1 MQRKLHIVD
10 VFTDKPCTGNALA
23 VVLGAA
29 GLTTRQMQAFA
40 REMNFSE
47 TTFVTAPAP
56 VAGAWPV
63 RIFTTQRELP
73 FAGHP
78 VLGTAHVLRTEMAG
92 ARTQRIVLDLP
103 SGRAPV
109 AVERSGKGEL
119 YWMRHPVATVGGRL
133 NRRQAAQTL
142 GLVPSDI
149 DGKHPSLEV
158 LAGLGYIIVPVRTR
172 AALARA
178 KLDVDAMKKVAA
190 DLDARAV
197 LAFAPGAAGA
207 RNDYT
212 VRVFFDYFSE
222 AEDAATGSA
231 NACFA
236 AWLVE
241 TGYCGDDAVDVRVE
255 QGAHLGRPSLLH
267 LRGIRTSRGVEVR
280 VGGGVVDVVRGSIVA
295 TRYA

>member
-1 MQRKLHIVD
+1 MPRKLHIVD
-10 VFTDKPCTGNALA
+10 VFTDRPCTGNALA

-29 GLTTRQMQAFA
+29 GLTARQMQAFA
-40 REMNFSE
+40 REMNFAE
-47 TTFVTAPAP
+47 TTFVTAAEP

-78 VLGTAHVLRTEMAG
+78 VLGTAHVLRSEMAG
-92 ARTQRIVLDLP
+92 AKTQRILLDLP
-103 SGRAPV
+103 SGRVPV
-109 AVERSGKGEL
+109 AVEREGRQEL

-133 NRRQAAQTL
+133 NRRQAAQVL
-142 GLVPSDI
+142 GLAPSDI
-149 DGKHPSLEV
+149 DAKHPSLEI
-158 LAGLGYIIVPVRTR
+158 LAGLGYIVIPVRTR

-178 KLDVDAMKKVAA
+178 SLDVAALDKVAA
-190 DLDARAV
+190 GFDSRAV
-197 LAFAPGAAGA
+197 LAFAKGASAA

-212 VRVFFDYFSE
+212 VRVFFDYFGE
-222 AEDAATGSA
+222 AEDAATGSG
-231 NACFA
+231 NACLA

-241 TGYCGDDAVDVRVE
+241 SGYCGDDAVDVRIE

-295 TRYA
+295 TRYG